1 MKRSSAVYFLLVACC
16 MAAMLVAGMA
26 FTSTA
31 GAQVLKGSTVYS
43 PQWGGFQMERLN
55 QELRLSEAQQAKIR
69 PALEEEQREMA
80 EIRHKTAGRIRRELN
95 NEQRTQ
101 FDRTYGR

>member
-1 MKRSSAVYFLLVACC
+1 MKRSSAVYFVLVSCC
-16 MAAMLVAGMA
+16 IAAMLVAAMA
-26 FTSTA
+26 FTPTL
-31 GAQVLKGSTVYS
+31 GAQVLKGSKVYS
-43 PQWGGFQMERLN
+43 PQWGGFQIERLT
-55 QELRLSEAQQAKIR
+55 QELRLSGAQEAKIR

-80 EIRHKTAGRIRRELN
+80 EIRHKTAERIRRELN